1 MIYSKK
7 NLLKGETP
15 LPMFEYYIRAAFSIV
30 SRVAMNAN
38 IPLESDE
45 LKNICDLM
53 AKVVQRRV

>member
-1 MIYSKK
+1 
-7 NLLKGETP
+7 
-15 LPMFEYYIRAAFSIV
+15 MFEFYIRAAFSIV

-53 AKVVQRRV
+53 AKVVQRLV

>member
-1 MIYSKK
+1 
-7 NLLKGETP
+7 
-15 LPMFEYYIRAAFSIV
+15 MFEYYIRAAFSIV

-53 AKVVQRRV
+53 AKVVQRQV